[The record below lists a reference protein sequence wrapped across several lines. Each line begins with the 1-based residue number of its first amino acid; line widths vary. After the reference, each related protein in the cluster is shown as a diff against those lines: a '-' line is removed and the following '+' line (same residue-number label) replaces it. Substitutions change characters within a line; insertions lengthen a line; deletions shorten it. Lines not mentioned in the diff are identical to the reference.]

1 MLILGSR
8 LPTLCDVP
16 DAHCWRAGG
25 RGVVAPWHR
34 SARWW
39 LIAAAL
45 SNVGSLTILWSFTRA
60 KRPTTPCRVR
70 VEWRRHEARCTAAC
84 GRLAPHGSRMSQLH
98 REVGSRKAS
107 GSERT
112 AWGHECRQQ
121 QTLDRDAPSHAAK
134 RRADRS
140 PRGRFYVSQLMY
152 ANPPSPSESWRQWET
167 VHHKIERVLRA

>member
-1 MLILGSR
+1 MRVTMAVAELPTCYGLIL
-8 LPTLCDVP
+8 P
-16 DAHCWRAGG
+16 
-25 RGVVAPWHR
+25 
-34 SARWW
+34 
-39 LIAAAL
+39 AAAGHVVQSL
-45 SNVGSLTILWSFTRA
+45 DRAVCRRRVACHAARGTSVDLRCPVHRVAVLHVPAVGIHVTR
-60 KRPTTPCRVR
+60 
-70 VEWRRHEARCTAAC
+70 ERRRCPRGHEQ
-84 GRLAPHGSRMSQLH
+84 PSH

-134 RRADRS
+134 RGADRS